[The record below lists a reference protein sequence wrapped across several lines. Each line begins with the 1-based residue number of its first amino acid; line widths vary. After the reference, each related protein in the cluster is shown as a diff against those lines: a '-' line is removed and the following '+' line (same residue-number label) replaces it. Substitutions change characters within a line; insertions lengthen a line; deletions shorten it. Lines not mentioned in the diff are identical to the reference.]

1 MRFNGF
7 YGNSRTKTIL
17 SGMFDNRRIPNAILI
32 DGPRG
37 AGKKTLAG
45 ILAAA
50 AVCQSDGEV
59 PCGGCRQCRN
69 AFAHAHPDIKLYGV
83 DGSSTRTIGV
93 DIVRQ
98 IRLDAYVKPNDA
110 SRKVYIIADA
120 QNMTEQAQNAL
131 LKILEE
137 PPNYVLFILTCDLRS
152 HMLETIRSRSQMV
165 SVGAVT
171 DEEAVLALASDG
183 IAREDALRAAHI
195 SGGNIGRAKIML
207 SEGFSEISEFMSD
220 FTKALYSADL
230 YSFVR
235 LSGRLEKD
243 SGLFD
248 SFLELLPALFRDSIS
263 IRNGGKASLSGF
275 DAEAAAI
282 SRSAPLKK
290 IFSALNTALDSQ
302 KAADMYANVTLH
314 LTTLFSQLWRDFH

>member
-7 YGNSRTKTIL
+7 YGNNRTKTIL

-59 PCGGCRQCRN
+59 PCGVCRQCRN
-69 AFAHAHPDIKLYGV
+69 AFAHAHPDIKLYGA
-83 DGSSTRTIGV
+83 DGSTRTIGV

-137 PPNYVLFILTCDLRS
+137 PPIYVLFILTCDLRS

-165 SVGAVT
+165 SVGTVT

-183 IAREDALRAAHI
+183 ITREDALRAAHI

-207 SEGFSEISEFMSD
+207 SGGFSEISDFMSA
-220 FTKALYSADL
+220 FTKALCSTDL
-230 YSFVR
+230 YSFIR

-243 SGLFD
+243 SDLFNA
-248 SFLELLPALFRDSIS
+248 FLELLPALFRDAIS
-263 IRNGGKASLSGF
+263 VRNGGKATLSGF

-290 IFSALNTALDSQ
+290 IFNALNTALDSQ

-314 LTTLFSQLWRDFH
+314 VTALFSQLWRNFH